1 MDAEHGGPTTQPARL
16 LIELDGLLIAL
27 GQQTGGEHGVPN
39 ALKVALAADN
49 RLGLGR
55 IKLSVNLGA
64 KHLKFS
70 LQGGRRDASVQS
82 P

>member
-27 GQQTGGEHGVPN
+27 GQRTRAEHN
-39 ALKVALAADN
+39 ALKVALAADSH
-49 RLGLGR
+49 LGLGR
-55 IKLSVNLGA
+55 IKVSVNLGA

-70 LQGGRRDASVQS
+70 LQGARRDASVQS